1 MLSWILVMKKFVRV
15 ACAALALSLAMPSG
29 SKAASVT
36 VDVDLTLPQVLFL
49 YCYSDVSVTV
59 PAQQLANLVGA
70 GLTLTAEGTAPG
82 GAAGD
87 TASLGTNSSNATVSG
102 SDLNVTLN
110 ATGGVSTT
118 GLTTAT
124 LNLNNVCA
132 VRGLANSAVSIAIGG
147 TSETTLAST
156 SSGSITVSSYTPTPT
171 SANITLGTPTAI
183 NVAMALDLSGVTGA
197 GNFAMSGTGN
207 KMIVTATLP

>member
-1 MLSWILVMKKFVRV
+1 MRKFVRV
-15 ACAALALSLAMPSG
+15 ACAAMALAAAMPSG
-29 SKAASVT
+29 AKAASVT
-36 VDVDLTLPQVLFL
+36 VDVDVTLPQLLLL

-70 GLTLTAEGTAPG
+70 GVTVTAEGTAPG

-87 TASLGTNSSNATVSG
+87 TSTLGATSSNATVSG
-102 SDLNVTLN
+102 SDLDVTLN

-132 VRGLANSAVSIAIGG
+132 VRGLANSAVSIGIGG
-147 TSETTLAST
+147 TSETSLSST
-156 SSGSITVSSYTPTPT
+156 SSGSISITGYTPSPT
-171 SANITLGTPTAI
+171 SATISLGSPTAI
-183 NVAMALDLSGVTGA
+183 NVAMGLDLSGVTGA

>member
-132 VRGLANSAVSIAIGG
+132 VSIAIGG